1 MSTEIITAN
10 ELNSGA
16 TVYLAASGEWVKD
29 IHRAR
34 VFAEAEAAER
44 DALAEKARADHRL
57 IGVEIEKAETADGKV
72 IAQRLREQIRAAGP
86 TSPRQGPQ
94 PLAEGDHVSL

>member
-1 MSTEIITAN
+1 MSGAILTAN

-16 TVYLAASGEWVKD
+16 TVYLAASGEWLKD
-29 IHRAR
+29 IQQAR

-44 DALAEKARADHRL
+44 DALADKARADHRL
-57 IGVEIEKAETADGKV
+57 IGVELEAAAVDGARVVAE
-72 IAQRLREQIRAAGP
+72 RLREQIRAGGP

>member
-1 MSTEIITAN
+1 MSGAILTAN

-16 TVYLAASGEWVKD
+16 TVYLAASGEWLKD
-29 IHRAR
+29 IDLAR
-34 VFAEAEAAER
+34 VFSEAEADER
-44 DALAEKARADHRL
+44 AALAEKARDDHRL
-57 IGVEIEKAETADGKV
+57 IGVEVEAASVDGGQV
-72 IAQRLREQIRAAGP
+72 IAQRLREQIRAGGP